1 MVLCAER
8 ELARSVANSLQMTQE
23 FGLLP
28 NLVFAETYL
37 GCVLLLGDKF
47 QNVRNV
53 EEVLTPDVELCKS
66 CLGAGLDPRC
76 TIRTRMIPQLE
87 KLAGYVPEAL

>member
-66 CLGAGLDPRC
+66 CLGAGL
-76 TIRTRMIPQLE
+76 MIPQLE